1 MSEPEFD
8 TVVTPSHVCVCRNVH
23 VNMDP
28 LPSKCHRIKTASTRC
43 LSISPIP
50 VRDGRA
56 VVVMGMVFYLL
67 VVL

>member
-8 TVVTPSHVCVCRNVH
+8 TVVTPCHVCVSRNVH
-23 VNMDP
+23 VSMDP

-43 LSISPIP
+43 LSIFPIP

-56 VVVMGMVFYLL
+56 VVIGMVFHLL
-67 VVL
+67 LL